1 MTYAKFPKKDDEVNA
16 VIWEAAALSL
26 AKDAKINTPVWRVE
40 TILNKQVLIIKRF
53 DRENKNRIPFLSAM
67 SMLQA
72 KDNEQRSYLEIVY
85 SLAEYGASPDEDI
98 KELYRRSIFN
108 VLISNTDDHLRNHEF
123 IYENQEGW
131 RLSHVYDINPPPIQI
146 KSIFYPLLLTSI
158 VIKHR

>member
-85 SLAEYGASPDEDI
+85 SLAETG
-98 KELYRRSIFN
+98 
-108 VLISNTDDHLRNHEF
+108 HLLMK
-123 IYENQEGW
+123 I
-131 RLSHVYDINPPPIQI
+131 
-146 KSIFYPLLLTSI
+146 
-158 VIKHR
+158 